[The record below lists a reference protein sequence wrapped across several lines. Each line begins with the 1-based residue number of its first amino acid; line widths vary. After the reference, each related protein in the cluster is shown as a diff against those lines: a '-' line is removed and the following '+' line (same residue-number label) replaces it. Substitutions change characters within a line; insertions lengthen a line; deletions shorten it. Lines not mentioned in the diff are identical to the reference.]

1 MDVSGPAQRRAP
13 AARTAGRTD
22 SLFVRAAR
30 HWPLSPAGLGL
41 LALALGVLAFGRAR
55 MDIVLTLAGL
65 FWIALAAVTGL
76 VTCAAAF
83 ALHASARRIEAAGPL
98 RTTEGA
104 VTPTGFAVRRW
115 PIPLAARPEVRWV
128 TPAGEAVLERSGHDW
143 RERLRPGSRARST
156 HVIREFVQ
164 EDLLGL
170 WRVRGRLAESRPVLV
185 LPDTG
190 RLTAAELAACLSS
203 GDLLSYP
210 WGPAKGDPIDSRPYT
225 HSDPA
230 RLILWKV
237 YARTRH
243 LLVRSPEQARSPD
256 LRPLVYL
263 VAGEDD
269 EAAAGVV
276 RVFIESRLLGDGAR
290 FAADG
295 HPVPST
301 EPDDALDAVC
311 GSAAHRGRGAMD
323 LAAALSHPTVD
334 ATDPVLVVAPAR
346 RGPWTARLEAA
357 IARAP
362 DRFVVLL
369 AGDAAPP
376 AAPARSWRAWVF
388 RRPAASGPSWDAM
401 LELARR
407 FGARGAKVALA
418 DRTSGRTAL
427 VAGHEAP
434 VTPDLVSA

>member
-1 MDVSGPAQRRAP
+1 MHVSGRTEPRAP
-13 AARTAGRTD
+13 ASRTKGRRE

-30 HWPLSPAGLGL
+30 HWPLSPAGLAL
-41 LALALGVLAFGRAR
+41 LALSLGLLAFGRTR

-83 ALHASARRIEAAGPL
+83 ALHAAARRIESVEPL

-104 VTPTGFAVRRW
+104 ATPTGFAVRRW
-115 PIPLAARPEVRWV
+115 PIPLAARPSVRWV
-128 TPAGEAVLERSGHDW
+128 TPAGDAVLERTGHDW
-143 RERLRPGSRARST
+143 RERVRPLSRARAT

-170 WRVRGRLAESRPVLV
+170 WRVRGRLAESRPVLI

-190 RLTAAELAACLSS
+190 RLSAAELAACLSS

-243 LLVRSPEQARSPD
+243 LVVRSPEQARSPD

-263 VAGEDD
+263 VAGADD

-301 EPDDALDAVC
+301 EPGDALDAVC
-311 GSAAHRGRGAMD
+311 GSAAHRGRGAAD
-323 LAAALSHPTVD
+323 LAAALAHPTVD
-334 ATDPVLVVAPAR
+334 ATDPVLVVAPAV
-346 RGPWTARLEAA
+346 RGPWTAPLEAA

-362 DRFVVLL
+362 DRFVVLF
-369 AGDAAPP
+369 AGDAALTAAAGRGWRTWVLRQPP
-376 AAPARSWRAWVF
+376 AG
-388 RRPAASGPSWDAM
+388 GPTWDDM
-401 LELARR
+401 LALGRR
-407 FGARGAKVALA
+407 FGARGVKVALA

-434 VTPDLVSA
+434 VTADLVSA